1 MPEDE
6 TFLPRFPRIGD
17 CGDLV
22 YTLDRFQHREKGLES
37 ALGTGSAHPRFSPPL
52 HPAPLLPAQGRGGK
66 ETESLLLLLL
76 LDWV

>member
-6 TFLPRFPRIGD
+6 TFFPHFPRIGD

-37 ALGTGSAHPRFSPPL
+37 ALGTGSAHSRF
-52 HPAPLLPAQGRGGK
+52 A
-66 ETESLLLLLL
+66 T
-76 LDWV
+76 